1 MQALQMICLQHY
13 FCKRSNL
20 YPTNCTEFPSRALAE
35 NPFHYL
41 PTSLGVDEPLTSSL
55 EVQCSD
61 PHLCYQKT
69 FSLISMKMVTQFS
82 KPFSTMTPE
91 FSLKNKQ
98 ANQKTSC
105 VWLSKQP
112 CSCGAGRCAGF
123 QSGEE
128 TSGGLLRS
136 LTSCYKTYSVTLFLV
151 GTLQWMETLLLE
163 VASTFHLRM
172 HVTNQRIV
180 LEEWVQ
186 QTENIS
192 MYFISIPSAANKM
205 TSDIMTQGISK

>member
-112 CSCGAGRCAGF
+112 CSCGAGGCAGF

-151 GTLQWMETLLLE
+151 GTP
-163 VASTFHLRM
+163 V
-172 HVTNQRIV
+172 NG
-180 LEEWVQ
+180 
-186 QTENIS
+186 N
-192 MYFISIPSAANKM
+192 SAAGGSQHFPSSHACDQPKNRPWGVG
-205 TSDIMTQGISK
+205 TTDREYQHVLHFNPISS

>member
-1 MQALQMICLQHY
+1 MGSRTTGNCLVKADPVTQGTDKKGHLQMQALEMICLQHY

-105 VWLSKQP
+105 V
-112 CSCGAGRCAGF
+112 
-123 QSGEE
+123 
-128 TSGGLLRS
+128 
-136 LTSCYKTYSVTLFLV
+136 
-151 GTLQWMETLLLE
+151 
-163 VASTFHLRM
+163 
-172 HVTNQRIV
+172 
-180 LEEWVQ
+180 
-186 QTENIS
+186 
-192 MYFISIPSAANKM
+192 
-205 TSDIMTQGISK
+205 